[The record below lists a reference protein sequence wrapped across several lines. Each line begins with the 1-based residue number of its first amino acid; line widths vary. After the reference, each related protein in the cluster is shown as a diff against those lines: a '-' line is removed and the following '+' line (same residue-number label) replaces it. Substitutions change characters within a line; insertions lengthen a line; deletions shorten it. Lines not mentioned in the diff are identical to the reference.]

1 MKCSECGY
9 DLKEEDKKCPRCG
22 TEVNSSGNQKNVKKN
37 HNIMILAIV
46 LSAVSIVLVAIG
58 FQKFSSPKTVM
69 LQSVSNFASNMKEVV
84 EKLESNF
91 ATQMEKQDKVKVDG
105 TLELEVDPSLG
116 IGMDNLTMNF
126 VYAEDSSK
134 QNSTIDLSMLMGENG
149 LFDLDM
155 IMADSKL
162 YFDLKEITET
172 YYYTD
177 FDYVSLFED
186 VATVDYSKLIDIV
199 KDNFTER
206 VEQDKI
212 EKSKEKI
219 KLGDKEKNTTKLS
232 YRITNKMIN
241 DVLSGILEDIKNDK
255 DLLENLVKMSGV
267 TTEEFTA
274 SIDEALNGI
283 KDIEG
288 ETYFYYNVYYYGFNN
303 IVMEEVAD
311 DTVSIQYY
319 HYDKTEEIIVMSEG
333 QEMFYIQMVENGDK
347 TDIDGNLVGYT
358 FSGSYQEQEN
368 GLAMDLTVNVGTDQL
383 TLSLISSREES
394 AEEFHS
400 TAEIK
405 ITGNLQG
412 VDLGEG
418 MTVRCDL
425 VYTLG
430 EDVQVPDLSG
440 AKDVNLMTEEEM
452 NTIITNIQNHP
463 FLSMV
468 YESLMNSASGTDNYD
483 DPIYDDYTNESTDL
497 LQDYEY
503 TY

>member
-22 TEVNSSGNQKNVKKN
+22 TEVNSSGNQKTVKKN

-69 LQSVSNFASNMKEVV
+69 LQSVSNFAGNMKEAL
-84 EKLESNF
+84 EELESSF
-91 ATQMEKQDKVKVDG
+91 MVQMKNQDKVKLDG
-105 TLELEVDPSLG
+105 TLELEVDPSLETG
-116 IGMDNLTMNF
+116 IDNLTMDF
-126 VYAEDSSK
+126 GYAEDSSK
-134 QNSTIDLSMLMGENG
+134 QNSIIDLSVLTGENA

-155 IMADSKL
+155 IMADNKL

-177 FDYVSLFED
+177 FDYISLFED
-186 VATVDYSKLIDIV
+186 VATIDYSKLIDIV

-206 VEQDKI
+206 IEQDKI

-232 YRITNKMIN
+232 YKITNKMIN

-255 DLLENLVKMSGV
+255 DLLENLAKMSGV

-274 SIDEALNGI
+274 SIDEALNGM

-288 ETYFYYNVYYYGFNN
+288 ETYFYYHVYYYGFNN
-303 IVMEEVAD
+303 IVMDEITD
-311 DTVSIQYY
+311 GSISIQYY
-319 HYDKTEEIIVMSEG
+319 HYDQTEEVIVMSEG
-333 QEMFYIQMVENGDK
+333 QEMFYVQMVENKDK
-347 TDIDGNLVGYT
+347 VDIDGNLVGYT
-358 FSGSYQEQEN
+358 FSGSYQEQDDEIIV
-368 GLAMDLTVNVGTDQL
+368 DLTIDVGSDQL
-383 TLSLISSREES
+383 TLSLISSQEES
-394 AEEFHS
+394 NKEFHS

-405 ITGNLQG
+405 ITGHLQG

-430 EDVQVPDLSG
+430 EEVQIPDLSG
-440 AKDVNLMTEEEM
+440 VKDVNLMTEEEM

-468 YESLMNSASGTDNYD
+468 YESMMNSASGTDNYD

>member
-22 TEVNSSGNQKNVKKN
+22 TEVNSSGNQKTVKKN

-177 FDYVSLFED
+177 FDYVSLF
-186 VATVDYSKLIDIV
+186 
-199 KDNFTER
+199 
-206 VEQDKI
+206 
-212 EKSKEKI
+212 
-219 KLGDKEKNTTKLS
+219 
-232 YRITNKMIN
+232 
-241 DVLSGILEDIKNDK
+241 
-255 DLLENLVKMSGV
+255 
-267 TTEEFTA
+267 
-274 SIDEALNGI
+274 
-283 KDIEG
+283 
-288 ETYFYYNVYYYGFNN
+288 
-303 IVMEEVAD
+303 
-311 DTVSIQYY
+311 
-319 HYDKTEEIIVMSEG
+319 
-333 QEMFYIQMVENGDK
+333 
-347 TDIDGNLVGYT
+347 
-358 FSGSYQEQEN
+358 
-368 GLAMDLTVNVGTDQL
+368 
-383 TLSLISSREES
+383 
-394 AEEFHS
+394 
-400 TAEIK
+400 
-405 ITGNLQG
+405 
-412 VDLGEG
+412 
-418 MTVRCDL
+418 
-425 VYTLG
+425 
-430 EDVQVPDLSG
+430 
-440 AKDVNLMTEEEM
+440 
-452 NTIITNIQNHP
+452 
-463 FLSMV
+463 
-468 YESLMNSASGTDNYD
+468 
-483 DPIYDDYTNESTDL
+483 
-497 LQDYEY
+497 
-503 TY
+503 